1 MYLFPDTKNNCFI
14 ITFEWKFYI
23 YIRSGSSRESAIL
36 HVPTVA
42 QKGQTQT
49 LALESPFC
57 VFRGLILHAWKKRVR
72 RGHDLQPH
80 CSSDAT
86 ETCTVS
92 SFCVPAHTWAT
103 QQPLPKP
110 HSLLQ
115 SDKTEAQNQQPC
127 PTVSN
132 RSQNPAR
139 LKPEMKGIKSRTD
152 LANKDISP
160 NVNSMPLQALGA
172 NTVSFH

>member
-1 MYLFPDTKNNCFI
+1 MICNRTARQMPPNPAQRT
-14 ITFEWKFYI
+14 
-23 YIRSGSSRESAIL
+23 SSMSQL
-36 HVPTVA
+36 V
-42 QKGQTQT
+42 
-49 LALESPFC
+49 C
-57 VFRGLILHAWKKRVR
+57 
-72 RGHDLQPH
+72 
-80 CSSDAT
+80 
-86 ETCTVS
+86 
-92 SFCVPAHTWAT
+92 FCVPAPIWET

-139 LKPEMKGIKSRTD
+139 LKPEMKGIKPRTD